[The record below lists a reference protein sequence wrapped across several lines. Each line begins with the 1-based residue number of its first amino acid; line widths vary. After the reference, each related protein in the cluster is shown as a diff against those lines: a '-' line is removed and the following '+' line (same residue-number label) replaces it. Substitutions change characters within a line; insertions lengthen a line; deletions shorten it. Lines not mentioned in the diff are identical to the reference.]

1 MVKIVY
7 FITELSIGGAQTA
20 LYRLLKGMNR
30 ERYDLHVVCLYNGD
44 SYIAE
49 QIRALSI
56 PVYDLGMDSKVRL
69 DAFVRLFW
77 YLKSDKPS
85 ILHTWMF
92 HANIPGRLIG
102 RFARVPVII
111 SSERTMGQE
120 GFIRRLFNRV
130 TVSLVDRVICVSR
143 SVADFAA
150 QTIKIPKSKL
160 LVVPN
165 GITLAEY
172 DNLPGRESARA
183 AFKLDAHA
191 VIIGAIGRPRPVK
204 GYEILLDAFA
214 RVALVDSTAHLL
226 FVGEGPSRL
235 ILKTKVSS
243 LGLNERVTFLD
254 DQIDI
259 TRLLPAINLLAI
271 PSLFEGMPNVALEAM
286 AAGLPIIA
294 TSVGGTPEVVVD
306 GKTGYLVPPR
316 NPDALADAILKLL
329 DNPDLCLRM
338 GRAGRE
344 RVKKHFSIERTI
356 KKTEQIY
363 EDLLAVMD

>member
-1 MVKIVY
+1 MICDACHKNPATVHLTEIV
-7 FITELSIGGAQTA
+7 
-20 LYRLLKGMNR
+20 
-30 ERYDLHVVCLYNGD
+30 
-44 SYIAE
+44 
-49 QIRALSI
+49 
-56 PVYDLGMDSKVRL
+56 
-69 DAFVRLFW
+69 
-77 YLKSDKPS
+77 
-85 ILHTWMF
+85 
-92 HANIPGRLIG
+92 
-102 RFARVPVII
+102 
-111 SSERTMGQE
+111 
-120 GFIRRLFNRV
+120 
-130 TVSLVDRVICVSR
+130 
-143 SVADFAA
+143 
-150 QTIKIPKSKL
+150 
-160 LVVPN
+160 
-165 GITLAEY
+165 
-172 DNLPGRESARA
+172 
-183 AFKLDAHA
+183 
-191 VIIGAIGRPRPVK
+191 
-204 GYEILLDAFA
+204 
-214 RVALVDSTAHLL
+214 
-226 FVGEGPSRL
+226 
-235 ILKTKVSS
+235 
-243 LGLNERVTFLD
+243 D